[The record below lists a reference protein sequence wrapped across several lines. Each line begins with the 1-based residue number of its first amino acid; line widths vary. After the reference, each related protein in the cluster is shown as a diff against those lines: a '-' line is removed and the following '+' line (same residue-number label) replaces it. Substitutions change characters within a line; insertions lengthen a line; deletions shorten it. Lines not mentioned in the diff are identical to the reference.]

1 MLPYFAKSVD
11 TTTFSNTPDSRAE
24 AIEYAMRGCPQ
35 SGLTF
40 LFGIRLDPE
49 RAGISPSTRG
59 LGTRRLPFLHRHDV
73 DPLDRLARA
82 GRVSNVLADDR
93 VLEPRLNAIPR
104 RTHLGQVVGGDLA
117 ELHDL
122 TCPHELL
129 APFECW
135 LRLGL
140 RAELVRMA
148 EHPLHL
154 SEGGDERLHRF
165 GVQRELVVRPL
176 PCPVV
181 RVVVLEDA
189 RSQHER
195 SKRRNRGGVV

>member
-59 LGTRRLPFLHRHDV
+59 LGTRRLPFLDSHDV
-73 DPLDRLARA
+73 DPLNRLARA
-82 GRVSNVLADDR
+82 GRVRDVLAHKR
-93 VLEPRLNAIPR
+93 VLEPRLDAIPGW
-104 RTHLGQVVGGDLA
+104 THLGQVVGSDLP

-122 TCPHELL
+122 ACPHELL
-129 APFECW
+129 APFKRR
-135 LRLGL
+135 LRFGL
-140 RAELVRMA
+140 RAELVLVA
-148 EHPLHL
+148 
-154 SEGGDERLHRF
+154 ERLLYLGEQHDELLHGR
-165 GVQRELVVRPL
+165 GVQREPVVRPL

-181 RVVVLEDA
+181 RVMMLEDA
-189 RSQHER
+189 SAKHER
-195 SKRRNRGGVV
+195 GEAWDG